1 MATRLPRALHGRD
14 MAERCS
20 SRRLQ
25 SRELSRVSAPWPLH
39 ASQCAVAS
47 PSSPVPPP
55 VSVANSQ
62 RRSRKLARRSA
73 SWRGVR
79 DRLEELCKEIKDAG
93 GKDGT
98 KLDVSDTAAIPK
110 ALDEIEAAL
119 GGPVDCLVNNAGMS
133 IDGPL
138 LDVKQEDFETV
149 MNINTTA
156 PLFIAQA
163 VARRLVAA
171 KQEGSIVNIASL
183 VVHKVGTNIGSYSV
197 SKAAI
202 DQLTRAMAKEWSR
215 YGIRVNALLPG
226 YVLTEINRDF
236 FATDAGAKFIQ
247 RLPRRRVLQ
256 VDALDGLCFCWRVMR
271 ELA

>member
-1 MATRLPRALHGRD
+1 MAAARFAMRGRIALVTGASSGLGRQF
-14 MAERCS
+14 AKT
-20 SRRLQ
+20 
-25 SRELSRVSAPWPLH
+25 LSQAG
-39 ASQCAVAS
+39 AAVG
-47 PSSPVPPP
+47 V
-55 VSVANSQ
+55 V
-62 RRSRKLARRSA
+62 ARRA
-73 SWRGVR
+73 
-79 DRLEELCKEIKDAG
+79 DRLDALCKEIKDAG
-93 GKDGT
+93 GKAFGT
-98 KLDVSDTAAIPK
+98 KLDVSDTAAIPR

-226 YVLTEINRDF
+226 YVLTEINSDF

-256 VDALDGLCFCWRVMR
+256 VDALDGPLLL
-271 ELA
+271 LASDAGAGMTGTSMMVDDGQIFGKI